1 MRYLPIQARNV
12 HFLVSSKRSS
22 DSSKNHTCPVENIN
36 DPPQVPFIN
45 NLSFHQFIQILS
57 GACLAFSLLLS
68 IFLIFRHATHY
79 SMPREQKQII
89 CIIFMIPVFATI
101 SFLCI
106 HFEEAAAYI
115 SPINELYEAF
125 AFAAFFQLL
134 YTYVLEEAH
143 AQSFSGQASQLP
155 PIRKTA
161 IQIFQ
166 FPAIMFIVFLIEEIS
181 EAKGTYCETEI
192 KIYFT
197 RIWCVI
203 LRIGGTII
211 AILALLRFYK
221 STKSLTA
228 ARKPIHKLMAF
239 KGIVFLNFLQSI
251 VFAFLSSRLSP
262 TNKLTTR
269 DLTDGIPSLLVSLE
283 MVIFSILFLKFY
295 AVGEYAKGRETYQG
309 GFMGIKAIAGAA
321 NFVAF
326 IGEMVRMAM
335 GKENTENGG
344 NVCTCSSYK
353 APSV

>member
-1 MRYLPIQARNV
+1 MQLLPIQARDV
-12 HFLVSSKRSS
+12 HFLASNKRNSE
-22 DSSKNHTCPVENIN
+22 SSKNHTCPVENIN
-36 DPPQVPFIN
+36 DPRKTPSSAAILQSMSSLLASPI
-45 NLSFHQFIQILS
+45 NLSDISPCNTLFFAPRTKTVYHPPTFS
-57 GACLAFSLLLS
+57 CLFFPNKST
-68 IFLIFRHATHY
+68 R
-79 SMPREQKQII
+79 II
-89 CIIFMIPVFATI
+89 RIIFMIPVFATI

-134 YTYVLEEAH
+134 YTYVLEDTH
-143 AQSFSGQASQLP
+143 AQSFSGQVSQLP

-228 ARKPIHKLMAF
+228 ARKPLHKLIAF
-239 KGIVFLNFLQSI
+239 KGIVFLNFFQSI
-251 VFAFLSSRLSP
+251 VFAFLSPRLSP
-262 TNKLTTR
+262 SNKLTTR
-269 DLTDGIPSLLVSLE
+269 DLTDGIPNLLISLE

-295 AVGEYAKGRETYQG
+295 AVGEYAKGRETYEGVSWGLKQLLARQ
-309 GFMGIKAIAGAA
+309 ILLL
-321 NFVAF
+321 
-326 IGEMVRMAM
+326 
-335 GKENTENGG
+335 
-344 NVCTCSSYK
+344 S
-353 APSV
+353 